1 MGPAIKGLGSAGA
14 QGNTVSIDWI
24 VWIVGEKWRLYEG
37 VLKQLQANLPTLRR
51 QVYARSAG

>member
-1 MGPAIKGLGSAGA
+1 MRSSGPLKGNAWDLMGPAIKGLGSAGA

-37 VLKQLQANLPTLRR
+37 VLK
-51 QVYARSAG
+51 